1 MQPADLAAG
10 FKDRWQKLNQTQKI
24 AFVLLAAAT
33 LACLAWL
40 GQLAL
45 KPSYAVLFSGLE
57 PREAGAIV
65 EKLKTMKIPYQ
76 LADEGR
82 TVKVPKDKVYEAR
95 IQLASSGALAGGG
108 MGFELFDQN
117 KFGKTDFDQQVDYQR
132 ALQEELRRTIVQLEG
147 VEQARVHLV
156 LPQKSVFV
164 GGSQSPP
171 SASVALKLKPGTRLK
186 PEQVQGVCD
195 LLLGSVEGL
204 KPENVHIIDT
214 EGNVLSEG
222 LKAFGGAAG
231 AGVKLSLEQQK
242 AQREYERELESRIKN
257 MLAGILGP
265 NQAVAMVT
273 AELDFSQR
281 QITTSTAA
289 NPDNVKVSEHTVTET
304 GTGTGALGV
313 PGTAGGNVTYPLEA
327 GGGQSS
333 YSRQENTVN
342 YQVSTRQ
349 ETVVQAP
356 GTVKRLSAAVVVNEA
371 SGPVDVQRVREA
383 VAAAIGFDP
392 ARGDQISVS
401 GMAFDDSYQRKI
413 QEEMAKAEE
422 RAKKK
427 ETYQS
432 YALLGGAVLGA
443 LLLLALLLLAR
454 RRRAAERVEEEA
466 VPGPA
471 AYVPVRAVE
480 AGAEIPPE
488 EDRQKKVKDLARER
502 PSDVAEIIKVWIK
515 E

>member
-1 MQPADLAAG
+1 MQPADLVAG
-10 FKDRWQKLNQTQKI
+10 FKERWQKLNQTQKI
-24 AFVLLAAAT
+24 ASVLLAAAT
-33 LACLAWL
+33 LACLIWL

-76 LADEGR
+76 LADEGK

-164 GGSQSPP
+164 GGSQGTP
-171 SASVALKLKPGTRLK
+171 SASVALKLKPGVRLK
-186 PEQVQGVCD
+186 PEQVQGICD

-214 EGNVLSEG
+214 EGNVLGEG
-222 LKAFGGAAG
+222 LKAAGPAQAG
-231 AGVKLSLEQQK
+231 AKLSLEQQK
-242 AQREYERELESRIKN
+242 AQREYEKELESRIKN
-257 MLAGILGP
+257 MLASILGP

-304 GTGTGALGV
+304 ATGTGAGGV
-313 PGTAGGNVTYPLEA
+313 PGTASNVTGYPVLE
-327 GGGQSS
+327 GGGASS

-356 GTVKRLSAAVVVNEA
+356 GTVRRLSAAVVVNEA
-371 SGPVDVQRVREA
+371 AGPVDVQRVRDA

-392 ARGDQISVS
+392 TRGDQISVS
-401 GMAFDDSYQRKI
+401 GMVFDDSYQRKV

-422 RAKKK
+422 KAKKK

-432 YALLGGAVLGA
+432 YALFGSAVLGV
-443 LLLLALLLLAR
+443 LLLLAAFLLVR
-454 RRRAAERVEEEA
+454 RRRAAERVEEE
-466 VPGPA
+466 VVRGPA
-471 AYVPVRAVE
+471 EYVPLRAAE
-480 AGAEIPPE
+480 AEAEIPPP
-488 EDRQKKVKDLARER
+488 EDNQKKVKDLARER
-502 PSDVAEIIKVWIK
+502 PSDVAEIIKVWIR